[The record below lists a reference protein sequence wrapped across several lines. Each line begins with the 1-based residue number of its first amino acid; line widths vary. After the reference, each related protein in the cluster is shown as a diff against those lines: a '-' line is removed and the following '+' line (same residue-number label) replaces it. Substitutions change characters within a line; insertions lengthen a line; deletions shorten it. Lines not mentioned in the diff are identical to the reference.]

1 MQYHHRVKQRFN
13 IIGITVISAALMAI
27 TPTWAADADKPLAL
41 ALRQIMQEL
50 GENMQTITDGISREE
65 WALVA
70 ETAPA
75 IASHSQPPAIERMR
89 ILRFLGTDANTFRNH
104 DKRVQQAA
112 QRLEKAAKERNGAEV
127 IAAFATLQNRCLAC
141 HQEFREPFTAHF
153 YAEP

>member
-1 MQYHHRVKQRFN
+1 MPYRFN
-13 IIGITVISAALMAI
+13 IIGVAAISAALMAI
-27 TPTWAADADKPLAL
+27 TLTWAADADNPLAL
-41 ALRQIMQEL
+41 REIMQEL
-50 GENMQTITDGISREE
+50 GENMQTVTDGISRED

-75 IASHSQPPAIERMR
+75 IADHAQPPAIERMR
-89 ILRFLGTDANTFRNH
+89 ILGFLGADAGAFRNH

-112 QRLEKAAKERNGAEV
+112 QRLEKAAERRSGSDV

-153 YAEP
+153 YTEP